1 MDLSVL
7 YLAPDNEM
15 PLDNLT
21 TDGGFCGIFRTN
33 ACIGD
38 SLSSGEF
45 EPCDKSGNLE
55 FGDIETDININDY
68 QIEAYNILTGKK
80 ELVDITNIDFLTKG
94 IYHFSITVK
103 VNDKDVVMHYALQI
117 I

>member
-1 MDLSVL
+1 VYSNVVL
-7 YLAPDNEM
+7 AKKAFFDSITITTKDGVISDNA
-15 PLDNLT
+15 
-21 TDGGFCGIFRTN
+21 R
-33 ACIGD
+33 
-38 SLSSGEF
+38 
-45 EPCDKSGNLE
+45 
-55 FGDIETDININDY
+55 
-68 QIEAYNILTGKK
+68 KK

>member
-1 MDLSVL
+1 M
-7 YLAPDNEM
+7 
-15 PLDNLT
+15 
-21 TDGGFCGIFRTN
+21 F
-33 ACIGD
+33 
-38 SLSSGEF
+38 
-45 EPCDKSGNLE
+45 
-55 FGDIETDININDY
+55 NDY
-68 QIEAYNILTGKK
+68 VLILKK